1 MGYVAKW
8 NTETWTALGQGFNKV
23 NIFALAVSATGMVYV
38 SGEQPLTTEGNSS
51 YIAQWD
57 GRRWTQINT
66 SKLNTSLHLASDKSG
81 RLYACDQSNVIA
93 YWDGIN
99 WTIIADQLGGEAP
112 AVFDIA
118 VDANDHLCIGGSF
131 VSVNDIPARNIACWD
146 GRLWHALGNGVNER
160 VEALVFDQDGE
171 LYAVGFFTEAGG
183 LLAHL
188 IARWDGEIWHALG
201 P

>member
-1 MGYVAKW
+1 MALAVDNEDNLYAAGTFYYQSADHTGELPMGYVAKW

-118 VDANDHLCIGGSF
+118 VDRSRC
-131 VSVNDIPARNIACWD
+131 CK
-146 GRLWHALGNGVNER
+146 
-160 VEALVFDQDGE
+160 
-171 LYAVGFFTEAGG
+171 
-183 LLAHL
+183 
-188 IARWDGEIWHALG
+188 
-201 P
+201 